1 MKRLCVYCGSS
12 PGSGNSYIN
21 AAKEFAQLL
30 VASGIDLV
38 YGGSHRGIMGVLADA
53 VLEGGGKVSGVIPQ
67 SLCDKEV
74 VHEGLTELHIVSSM
88 HERKSLMAMLSD
100 GFVAMPGGYGTLE
113 EIVEVLTWGQ
123 LQFHEKPCGFLNV
136 GGYFDPS
143 IIETWPN
150 LESYE
155 TVTPIEIAD
164 KIANDEITLVDVR
177 ATSEWDEGHIPG
189 AQHVMLGYLP
199 KRAREIPNDKPVVV
213 HCRTSNR
220 SAIGASVLQAE
231 GVTNVLK
238 MEGGY
243 VAWAAAGL
251 PIEHNGKA

>member
-30 VASGIDLV
+30 VVSGIDLV

-67 SLCDKEV
+67 SLCGKEV

-123 LQFHEKPCGFLNV
+123 LQFHEKPCGLLNV
-136 GGYFDPS
+136 GGYFDHLLAYFEHAASEGFLRTEHQQMLMVARTPA
-143 IIETWPN
+143 E
-150 LESYE
+150 LLDQFEHYE
-155 TVTPIEIAD
+155 PPTSKKWVE
-164 KIANDEITLVDVR
+164 DER
-177 ATSEWDEGHIPG
+177 
-189 AQHVMLGYLP
+189 Q
-199 KRAREIPNDKPVVV
+199 R
-213 HCRTSNR
+213 
-220 SAIGASVLQAE
+220 
-231 GVTNVLK
+231 
-238 MEGGY
+238 
-243 VAWAAAGL
+243 
-251 PIEHNGKA
+251 